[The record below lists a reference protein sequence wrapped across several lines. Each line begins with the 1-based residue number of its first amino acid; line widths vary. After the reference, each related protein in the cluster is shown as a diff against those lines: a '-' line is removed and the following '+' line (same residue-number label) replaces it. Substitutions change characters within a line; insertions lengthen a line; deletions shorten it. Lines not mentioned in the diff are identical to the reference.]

1 MTTEGARVD
10 ESDQFARREYDELAQ
25 FQGSTCVS
33 LYLSTHRTGS
43 EVEQDPIRL
52 RNLLAATERE
62 LSELGWRR
70 GDIKELL
77 GPANQLLGDREWWS
91 HQAAGLAMFITSGVF
106 RAFRA
111 PIAFE
116 DLAVVAPNFHLR
128 PLLPFLTGDEQFWV
142 LALSQNAV
150 RLFRGSRQAITEV
163 DIGETPTSM
172 AEALAS
178 EDLEPQLQVRTLGPT
193 GTSQFH
199 GHGGGGEEDKA
210 ALERYFRAVDRG
222 IADILAGTAA
232 PLVLAGV
239 SYYGP
244 IYRSVSR
251 YPRIVEEVVAGNA
264 EDLSAI
270 DLHAKAWPLVQ
281 QHASARR
288 AAVLDRYGQ
297 SRAASRAVEGLSEV
311 AAAANDGRV
320 ETLLLARHGH
330 RWVPHDHT
338 ETTTIRDPR
347 APGDIDL
354 LDELA
359 RRVLDTGG
367 DVIVLSDDDVPGA
380 VAAVLRY
387 S

>member
-1 MTTEGARVD
+1 MTTGGARVD
-10 ESDQFARREYDELAQ
+10 ESDQFVRREYDELAQ
-25 FQGSTCVS
+25 VQASTCVS
-33 LYLSTHRTGS
+33 VYLPTHRAGS
-43 EVEQDPIRL
+43 EVEQDPIRF

-77 GPANQLLGDREWWS
+77 EPADQLLGNPEWWS
-91 HQAAGLAMFITSGVF
+91 HQAAGLAVLIAAGVF

-111 PIAFE
+111 PMAFE
-116 DLAVVAPNFHLR
+116 DLAVVSPNFHLR
-128 PLLPFLTGDEQFWV
+128 PLLPLLTGDEQFWV

-172 AEALAS
+172 AEALAD
-178 EDLEPQLQVRTLGPT
+178 EDREPQLQVWTSGPT
-193 GTSQFH
+193 GTGHFH
-199 GHGGGGEEDKA
+199 GHGGGGEADKA

-222 IADILAGTAA
+222 IGDILAGTAA

-251 YPRIVEEVVAGNA
+251 YPHIVEEVVAGNA

-288 AAVLDRYGQ
+288 AAVLDRFAQ
-297 SRAASRAVEGLSEV
+297 SRAARRAVEGLSAV
-311 AAAANDGRV
+311 SAAANDGRV
-320 ETLLLARHGH
+320 ETLLLARHDH

-338 ETTTIRDPR
+338 ETTTIHDPR

-354 LDELA
+354 LDELT
-359 RRVLDTGG
+359 RRVFDTGG
-367 DVIVLSDDDVPGA
+367 DVIVLEDDDVPGA
-380 VAAVLRY
+380 VAAILRY